1 MKIKEIALS
10 AGAEVPFMRPRKFS
24 SDNAP
29 KWDVWKHALDFCDNF
44 YSKPTDLYV
53 DLDCTSPLRDIDD
66 ISKSIKLYLD
76 NQVDAVFSICNAR
89 KNPYFNLVEEENGFL
104 KISKKLE
111 NQIIRRQDAPKVFEH
126 VASIYVLSPNFI
138 RKAKWSIVRK
148 SDRLQYWRTK
158 KF

>member
-1 MKIKEIALS
+1 MCNRRKRRIKRLVGKNERLLLGKPLITWSIEQALGCKEIDRVLVSTDSLKIKEIALS
-10 AGAEVPFMRPRKFS
+10 AGAEVHFMRPRKFS

-76 NQVDAVFSICNAR
+76 NQDAVFLYKC
-89 KNPYFNLVEEENGFL
+89 
-104 KISKKLE
+104 
-111 NQIIRRQDAPKVFEH
+111 
-126 VASIYVLSPNFI
+126 
-138 RKAKWSIVRK
+138 
-148 SDRLQYWRTK
+148 
-158 KF
+158 